1 MRQASQLHVSET
13 TFANAQTGEQVYQTF
28 MTPQQL
34 ARAVQ
39 NENGKSRRLFCMTFF
54 DGTAKLL
61 SHPDLNDA
69 DRTVFMALVQHM
81 DELNFL
87 HFNREQIAEET
98 IRTPNSITRAIKNLR
113 AAGVIHAWTRLG
125 NGYSYRVDPLYVTRA
140 NAQKQAQIAREIH
153 EHYQKQG
160 GKS

>member
-1 MRQASQLHVSET
+1 MSRPPGVHVTDTS
-13 TFANAQTGEQVYQTF
+13 FANTQTGEQVYQTYL
-28 MTPQQL
+28 TRQQL
-34 ARAVQ
+34 EKAVQ
-39 NENGKSRRLFCMTFF
+39 SEAGRSRRLFCMTFF

-61 SHPDLNDA
+61 SHSNLNDA

-87 HFNREQIAEET
+87 HFNREQIADET
-98 IRTPNSITRAIKNLR
+98 NRTPNSITRAIKNLR
-113 AAGVIHAWTRLG
+113 AAGVIHAWIRLG
-125 NGYSYRVDPLYVTRA
+125 NGYSYRVDPLYVTRT

-153 EHYQKQG
+153 EHYQNQK

>member
-1 MRQASQLHVSET
+1 
-13 TFANAQTGEQVYQTF
+13 
-28 MTPQQL
+28 
-34 ARAVQ
+34 
-39 NENGKSRRLFCMTFF
+39 MTFI

-87 HFNREQIAEET
+87 HFTREQIAEET
-98 IRTPNSITRAIKNLR
+98 NRTPNSITRAIKDLR
-113 AAGVIHAWTRLG
+113 AAGVIHAWTKMG

-160 GKS
+160 GAS

>member
-1 MRQASQLHVSET
+1 MSQASQLHVSET

-34 ARAVQ
+34 AKAVQ
-39 NENGKSRRLFCMTFF
+39 NEAGKSRRLFCMTFI

-98 IRTPNSITRAIKNLR
+98 NRTPNSITRAIKDLR
-113 AAGVIHAWTRLG
+113 AAGVIHAWTKMG